1 MTRPPF
7 LVHRRALLWYNGLSR
22 RERKAL
28 KDAIAPLLQLPEDQ
42 WTQAGAIRL
51 DTAEPL
57 YLLRIND
64 DIRAF
69 IRPVDG
75 KPEIQDFVHR
85 ETLLYF
91 KEEAGPTA
99 PS

>member
-1 MTRPPF
+1 MKKPPF
-7 LVHRRALLWYNGLSR
+7 LVHRRAWLWYNGLSR

-28 KDAIAPLLQLPEDQ
+28 KDAIAPLLKLPEDQ
-42 WTQAGAIRL
+42 WTQAGALRL

-69 IRPVDG
+69 VRPIDG

-91 KEEAGPTA
+91 K
-99 PS
+99 